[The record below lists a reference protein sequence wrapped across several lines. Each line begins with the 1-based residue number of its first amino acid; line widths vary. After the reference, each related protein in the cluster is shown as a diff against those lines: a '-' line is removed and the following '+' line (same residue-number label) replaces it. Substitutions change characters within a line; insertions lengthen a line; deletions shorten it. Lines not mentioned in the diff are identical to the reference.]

1 MNPDLAVLIVA
12 AVFLAIF
19 WKKAV
24 LFFCAVYCVF
34 SGIKAKLIFQKE
46 KKDARLFSKERLC
59 WHGTCV

>member
-46 KKDARLFSKERLC
+46 KKDER
-59 WHGTCV
+59 TE